1 MKTPLDIQKL
11 AWQRL
16 KEAKILYRNKMYDG
30 AFYLAGYSVELML
43 KAKIS
48 ENWGIPNLFDV
59 DEKNTD
65 TDISKIRQIVKTHK
79 LTILL
84 VLSGLK
90 VKFDNDKASNKNLF
104 KANSLL
110 LEKWSE
116 QVRYSMAG
124 VIKDNEIK
132 DLISL
137 LDNSKGL
144 LRWIEKN

>member
-16 KEAKILYRNKMYDG
+16 KEAKILYRNNMYDG

-43 KAKIS
+43 KAKIC
-48 ENWGIPNLFDV
+48 ENWGIPNLFDI
-59 DEKNTD
+59 DGKNTD
-65 TDISKIRQIVKTHK
+65 TDINKIRQIVKTHK

>member
-16 KEAKILYRNKMYDG
+16 KEAKILYRNNMYDG

-43 KAKIS
+43 KAKIC
-48 ENWGIPNLFDV
+48 ENWGIPNLFDI
-59 DEKNTD
+59 DGKNTD
-65 TDISKIRQIVKTHK
+65 TDINKIRQIVKTHK

-110 LEKWSE
+110 FEKWSE

>member
-1 MKTPLDIQKL
+1 
-11 AWQRL
+11 
-16 KEAKILYRNKMYDG
+16 
-30 AFYLAGYSVELML
+30 
-43 KAKIS
+43 
-48 ENWGIPNLFDV
+48 
-59 DEKNTD
+59 
-65 TDISKIRQIVKTHK
+65 
-79 LTILL
+79 
-84 VLSGLK
+84 LK

>member
-43 KAKIS
+43 IAKIC

>member
-43 KAKIS
+43 KAKIC
-48 ENWGIPNLFDV
+48 ENWGIPNLFDI
-59 DEKNTD
+59 DGKNTD

-110 LEKWSE
+110 FEKWSE